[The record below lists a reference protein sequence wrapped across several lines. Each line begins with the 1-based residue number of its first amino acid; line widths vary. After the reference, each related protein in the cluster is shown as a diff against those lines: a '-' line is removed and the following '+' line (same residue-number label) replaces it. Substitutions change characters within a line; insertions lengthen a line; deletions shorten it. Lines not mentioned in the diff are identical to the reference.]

1 MTLKERAASLKRDI
15 PAVFLALKSKETPL
29 TAKILALITVAY
41 ALSPI
46 DLIPDCIPVL
56 GYLAFLSAAA
66 YSIWGLLLQHNPVS
80 RVAIFGFLN
89 PVCGVVLSAL
99 LLREGQHI
107 HPLQCVAALALVS
120 SGIYIINHQ
129 KIAVK

>member
-56 GYLAFLSAAA
+56 GYLDDV
-66 YSIWGLLLQHNPVS
+66 LLLPGLIGLTVK
-80 RVAIFGFLN
+80 RIPGD
-89 PVCGVVLSAL
+89 VLAD
-99 LLREGQHI
+99 
-107 HPLQCVAALALVS
+107 
-120 SGIYIINHQ
+120 
-129 KIAVK
+129 